1 MYFWVMAEEF
11 NPFLLQGYAGAD
23 TFCDRVEEL
32 AFLREAMANQRNV
45 TIISLRRLGKTALI
59 RHFFAAQRKLI
70 PVFVDLYRTTDQ
82 GGMVLRIVQE
92 ALRQVGKP
100 TSTLLKEVAQAMRSL
115 EFSLHFDALT
125 GLPELGVS
133 ARPGVKQAMA
143 LEELFR
149 YLERQKKPVVIALDE
164 FQQIVEYPERNTEA
178 LLREH
183 VQKLR
188 NVQFIF
194 SGSDRRMLQAI
205 PGSGAGTGFADG
217 KRPFF
222 QATEPLYLGP
232 IPERAYA
239 DFIAHHFRQART
251 RIDRELVLEG
261 IGWCRG
267 HTYYVQYLFNRLYS
281 LGQRVVTPV
290 DLERT
295 KVSILK
301 ERAPEYMTL
310 QRLLSPNQG
319 ALLAAIARDGAV
331 ATPTAMEFV
340 VRHRLSALSTV
351 RQSLGVLL
359 DKELVHHAD
368 GRYAVTD
375 VFLGH
380 WLAEG

>member
-1 MYFWVMAEEF
+1 MSEEF

-23 TFCDRVEEL
+23 TFCDRVDEL

-59 RHFFAAQRKLI
+59 RHFFASQRKFT

-82 GGMVLRIVQE
+82 EGMVVRMVQE
-92 ALRQVGKP
+92 SLRQVGKP
-100 TSTLLKEVAQAMRSL
+100 NSAFLKEVAQAMRSL
-115 EFSLHFDALT
+115 EFILNFDPLT

-133 ARPGVKQAMA
+133 ARPGAKQAMA
-143 LEELFR
+143 LDELLR

-164 FQQIVEYPERNTEA
+164 FQQIVEYPEKNTEA
-178 LLREH
+178 LLREQ

-205 PGSGAGTGFADG
+205 FTDG

-222 QATEPLYLGP
+222 QATEPLHLGP
-232 IPERAYA
+232 IPDQAYA
-239 DFIAHHFRQART
+239 AFITRHFGTARK
-251 RIDRELVLEG
+251 RVDPAVVNQGLA
-261 IGWCRG
+261 WCRS
-267 HTYYVQYLFNRLYS
+267 HTYYVQYLFNRLYAS
-281 LGQRVVTPV
+281 GKRHVEPV
-290 DLERT
+290 DLART
-295 KVSILK
+295 QSSILK

-310 QRLLSPNQG
+310 QRLLSPNQA
-319 ALLAAIARDGAV
+319 ALLTAIAKEGSVAV
-331 ATPTAMEFV
+331 PTAMEFV
-340 VRHRLSALSTV
+340 IKHHLSALSTA

-359 DKELVHHAD
+359 DKELVHLAD

-375 VFLGH
+375 VFLSH
-380 WLAEG
+380 WMAEG

>member
-1 MYFWVMAEEF
+1 MAEEF

-23 TFCDRVEEL
+23 TFCDRVDEL

-59 RHFFAAQRKLI
+59 RHFFASQRKFI
-70 PVFVDLYRTTDQ
+70 PVFVDLYRTADQ
-82 GGMVLRIVQE
+82 EGMVLRIVQE

-100 TSTLLKEVAQAMRSL
+100 TSALLKEVAQAMRSL
-115 EFSLHFDALT
+115 EFSLNFDALT

-133 ARPGVKQAMA
+133 ARPGARQAMA
-143 LEELFR
+143 LDELFR

-164 FQQIVEYPERNTEA
+164 FQQIVEYPEKNTEA
-178 LLREH
+178 VLREH

-205 PGSGAGTGFADG
+205 FADG

-232 IPERAYA
+232 IPEAAYA
-239 DFIAHHFRQART
+239 VFIGHHFREARK
-251 RIDRELVLEG
+251 RIAPDVISDG
-261 IGWCRG
+261 IAWCRG

-281 LGQRVVTPV
+281 LGQRIITPV

-295 KVSILK
+295 MASILK

-319 ALLAAIARDGAV
+319 ALLTAIAKDGTV

-351 RQSLGVLL
+351 RQSLGVLV